1 MADANARGLGVRE
14 TGAVVGVGSG
24 RVVVVGGG
32 EGGVDGDG
40 GVGPVLI
47 ACDNFDGAR
56 GPCNRKNQQK
66 IYIQFT
72 NKFPEKIQTGCRKE
86 RIKKRHRERGERG
99 EKGESSPVRV
109 RTAAVRPGR
118 CLRAVG

>member
-24 RVVVVGGG
+24 RVVVTGG

-40 GVGPVLI
+40 GLGPVLI

-66 IYIQFT
+66 FYIQFT
-72 NKFPEKIQTGCRKE
+72 NKFPEKIQTGCRKKE
-86 RIKKRHRERGERG
+86 KKKIETGRGEREERAHLFACG
-99 EKGESSPVRV
+99 LLRYGRG
-109 RTAAVRPGR
+109 AVCAR
-118 CLRAVG
+118 